1 MTRRTVRVDAQFFTE
16 LDAQLGEARGPNGE
30 PSASDFLLI
39 ELPILAEAFA
49 ERFDDLLRLYPAR
62 DDYRYLVAG
71 GRLVYAVV
79 VVGQRTDDDSILLF
93 GIEIDLHGPQEPPDN
108 RRPPDPAHTRISGEV
123 LDAGPVIG

>member
-49 ERFDDLLRLYPAR
+49 ERFDELLRLYPER

-71 GRLVYAVV
+71 GRLVSRGRA
-79 VVGQRTDDDSILLF
+79 T
-93 GIEIDLHGPQEPPDN
+93 N
-108 RRPPDPAHTRISGEV
+108 RRRFDLAVRYRDRPERTSIAAR
-123 LDAGPVIG
+123 